1 MVIALIILANYTFEH
16 TARFLL
22 YMFSWR
28 HSSFYLRTQTSS
40 IDTYKRMWNFMS
52 NARPSVF
59 VNNTPEGIA
68 RVKGGKYAYIL
79 ESTMNEYITKRQCDL
94 MQVGGLLDAKGYGI
108 GTPQGDCYSHSDV
121 NSCTFWAEL
130 HFVFNFIIDG

>member
-1 MVIALIILANYTFEH
+1 
-16 TARFLL
+16 
-22 YMFSWR
+22 
-28 HSSFYLRTQTSS
+28 
-40 IDTYKRMWNFMS
+40 MS

-59 VNNTPEGIA
+59 VNNTPEGID

-108 GTPQGDCYSHSDV
+108 GTPQGEYHSDV

-130 HFVFNFIIDG
+130 RFAYNFIIDG

>member
-1 MVIALIILANYTFEH
+1 
-16 TARFLL
+16 
-22 YMFSWR
+22 
-28 HSSFYLRTQTSS
+28 
-40 IDTYKRMWNFMS
+40 MS

-108 GTPQGDCYSHSDV
+108 GTPQGEYHSDV

-130 HFVFNFIIDG
+130 RFAYNFIIDG

>member
-1 MVIALIILANYTFEH
+1 MKYVLVRDVKYPLDSSLS
-16 TARFLL
+16 LL
-22 YMFSWR
+22 S
-28 HSSFYLRTQTSS
+28 HDQTSS

-59 VNNTPEGIA
+59 VNNTPEGID

-94 MQVGGLLDAKGYGI
+94 MQVGGLLDSKGYGI
-108 GTPQGDCYSHSDV
+108 GTPQGR
-121 NSCTFWAEL
+121 
-130 HFVFNFIIDG
+130 